1 MTNAFGMDDCPI
13 LVLTV
18 SRGFLRMRLAQIPV
32 MEVSMNFYCVT
43 ALRTLVDDDRGQ
55 DLIEYALLSGFI
67 SLIVVLTVTN
77 LGQTLDGLYSGVAGG
92 LP

>member
-1 MTNAFGMDDCPI
+1 
-13 LVLTV
+13 
-18 SRGFLRMRLAQIPV
+18 
-32 MEVSMNFYCVT
+32 MNFYCVT

-77 LGQTLDGLYSGVAGG
+77 LGQTLDGLYGGVAVG